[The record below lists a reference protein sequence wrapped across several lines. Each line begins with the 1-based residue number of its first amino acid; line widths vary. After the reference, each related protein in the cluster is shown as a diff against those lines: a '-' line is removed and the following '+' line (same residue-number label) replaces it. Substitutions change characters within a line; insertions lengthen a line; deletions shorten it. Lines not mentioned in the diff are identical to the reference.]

1 MDSRVK
7 NQGDVIVVNRMY
19 VGDYLISNLGHE
31 VINMFQAD
39 NGGYY
44 LYLNAYG
51 SFAKKWQG
59 KIKHMLMTKYHSKNG
74 VEVIGKA
81 VSLSDIFDYEKDE
94 SNRREN
100 NDISDNQKEDESN
113 SRESNVISKHQKE
126 VIEGI
131 NYCGIKLLKL
141 FSDSERQNVYVT
153 FSADKI
159 YRVKNGFRIFVHYQP
174 QNDDKD
180 VDSGKVDVDD
190 EKNKHIYLEHN
201 KMALASL
208 SQYFENS
215 NEDYAKINELF
226 KPGNNDFWEE
236 VGKVVKPDGFNI
248 HKPSLFDICQ
258 IQNDENRLSNV
269 LAYFMEIADYREM
282 WMTFFSDKCD
292 INLDKNYRVAR
303 EQATTIGNDNKG
315 RIDLLIS
322 DKNVALAIENKIKSG
337 INRKSSDNFDEN
349 QLDRYLKYLK
359 ATKKDYLLVVLV
371 PEYNKSEIQKKCC
384 TRKTVIV
391 MSYNDLYEF
400 LTENVSVFANDS
412 NFVAFFETIKRH
424 TYNTEK
430 EYLYDEMLQR
440 FFSRIKDVK
449 KVK

>member
-1 MDSRVK
+1 MNSRVK

-59 KIKHMLMTKYHSKNG
+59 KIKHMLMTKYHSKNC

-81 VSLSDIFDYEKDE
+81 VFLSDIFDYEKDE
-94 SNRREN
+94 SNRRE
-100 NDISDNQKEDESN
+100 
-113 SRESNVISKHQKE
+113 SNVISKHQE
-126 VIEGI
+126 EEIEGI
-131 NYCGIKLLKL
+131 NYCGIKLLDL

-153 FSADKI
+153 FSAEKI
-159 YRVKNGFRIFVHYQP
+159 YRVKNGYRIFVHYQP

-180 VDSGKVDVDD
+180 VDSGKVEDDD

-215 NEDYAKINELF
+215 DEDYAEINELF
-226 KPGNNDFWEE
+226 EPGNNDFWEE
-236 VGKVVKPDGFNI
+236 VGKEVKPDGFNI

-282 WMTFFSDKCD
+282 WCTFFKKCD
-292 INLDKNYRVAR
+292 INLGKQYRVAR

-322 DKNVALAIENKIKSG
+322 DENVVLAIENKIKSG

-359 ATKKDYLLVVLV
+359 YIKATKKDYLLVVLV
-371 PEYNKSEIQKKCC
+371 PEYHTSEIQKKCGI
-384 TRKTVIV
+384 RKKVKV
-391 MSYNDLYEF
+391 MSYKDLYEF

>member
-59 KIKHMLMTKYHSKNG
+59 KIKHMLMTKYHSKNC

-81 VSLSDIFDYEKDE
+81 VFLSDIFDYEKDE
-94 SNRREN
+94 SNRRES
-100 NDISDNQKEDESN
+100 NDISD
-113 SRESNVISKHQKE
+113 HQKE
-126 VIEGI
+126 EIEGI

-153 FSADKI
+153 FSAEKI

-180 VDSGKVDVDD
+180 GDSGKVEVDD

-258 IQNDENRLSNV
+258 IQNDENRLSNA

-282 WMTFFSDKCD
+282 WMTFFSDKCG
-292 INLDKNYRVAR
+292 INLGKHYRVAR

-322 DKNVALAIENKIKSG
+322 DENVALAIENKIKSG

-349 QLDRYLKYLK
+349 QLDRYLKYLE
-359 ATKKDYLLVVLV
+359 ATQKDYLLVVLV
-371 PEYNKSEIQKKCC
+371 PEYHTSEIQKMCGI
-384 TRKTVIV
+384 RKKVKV
-391 MSYNDLYEF
+391 MSYKDLYEF
-400 LTENVSVFANDS
+400 LTKNVSVFATDS

-424 TYNTEK
+424 TYNSEK